1 MKSLVD
7 LLHSYVDAYRELV
20 NSKTWP
26 PQASLKKTLRLTKEE
41 DWEFICTAM
50 DIVSDACL
58 AIESFLRFGLD
69 GPTRYDDTG
78 EKYLRLYGVLNATY
92 IQQQAIHN
100 LFKLNNVPNPKKAKE
115 KIGSLRIREVR
126 HKLGAHSND
135 YFNLAK
141 NKTES
146 YVLTRFT
153 LGRFNCDFLNNE
165 NLEQERV
172 DLKSD
177 IEEHL
182 KLMIELLDET
192 YEKAITIFYRD
203 AGKRKNGFL
212 EKLKDLR
219 IERDGGMVQVMPDG
233 QKIIITMTNGI
244 NITKPCTGLPI
255 KLASSDSHVMQKRPE

>member
-20 NSKTWP
+20 NSRTWSSEESIIK
-26 PQASLKKTLRLTKEE
+26 ALRLNKDE
-41 DWEFICTAM
+41 DWGFICTAM
-50 DIVSDACL
+50 DIVGDACL
-58 AIESFLRFGLD
+58 AIENFLRFGLE

-92 IQQQAIHN
+92 VQQQAIHN
-100 LFKLNNVPNPKKAKE
+100 LFKLNNVPKPNDAKQ
-115 KIGSLRIREVR
+115 KIENLRIREVR

-135 YFNLAK
+135 YLNRDQ
-141 NKTES
+141 NKIES

-153 LGRFNCDFLNNE
+153 LAGYRCEFLNNE
-165 NLEQERV
+165 TTKHEIV

-182 KLMIELLDET
+182 NLMVELLDET
-192 YEKAITIFYRD
+192 YEKAIKTFYRS
-203 AGKRKNGFL
+203 AGKKKDSFL

-219 IERDGGMVQVMPDG
+219 IEKQDGMVFQVSNGP
-233 QKIIITMTNGI
+233 KIIITMATTMNE
-244 NITKPCTGLPI
+244 T
-255 KLASSDSHVMQKRPE
+255 